1 MAAVKNKVK
10 FGLRNCHYALATMD
24 DSQNVTFSTPVPI
37 PGAVSLSLS
46 AEGDNEPFYAD
57 DSV

>member
-24 DSQNVTFSTPVPI
+24 DSQSVTFSTPVSI
-37 PGAVSLSLS
+37 PGAVFWWRPTPVIPVTWRL
-46 AEGDNEPFYAD
+46 P
-57 DSV
+57 